1 MKKGQYCKVFNYRE
15 ANPFYTKYIQSK
27 SFPSNTNHEHQR
39 ITMNIRETNE
49 KQINTQGDAKGGTSM
64 GQKYGIFIIKR
75 NYKSVLKKTEVYCLY
90 FKKITNKSIS

>member
-1 MKKGQYCKVFNYRE
+1 
-15 ANPFYTKYIQSK
+15 
-27 SFPSNTNHEHQR
+27 
-39 ITMNIRETNE
+39 MNIRETNE